1 MAHDDPELAALRAD
15 LDRTYGEGRWYCF
28 RGVPG
33 ENGEDGLLYAWLMAQ
48 AEPRRATSP
57 PLLMSGRTPA
67 AVEARIMTYYRV
79 LAHPD
84 EALVN
89 HSDPMVRRSAAR
101 QARDAAEA
109 LDVSEYES

>member
-1 MAHDDPELAALRAD
+1 MTEPDRELEALRAD

-33 ENGEDGLLYAWLMAQ
+33 ENGANGLLYAWLM
-48 AEPRRATSP
+48 PATSP
-57 PLLMSGRTPA
+57 QVLMSGRTPA

-89 HSDPMVRRSAAR
+89 HPDPAVRRSAAR
-101 QARDAAEA
+101 QARDAAES